1 MVQTVPAPLTL
12 EAFFEHVPDDGRF
25 ELRNGVVVEMQ
36 PTGTHEQVAGFL
48 AQQLAVTIHTNA
60 LPYLIPR
67 QAILKAADS
76 DLSGYNPDVVVLNK
90 DALKNEPLWSKRST
104 LVEGK
109 AVVLAIEVVSTN
121 WQDDY
126 LLKQGEYERL
136 GIPEYWIV
144 DYLGL
149 GGKRLIGN
157 PKQPTLTI
165 CELVEGEYQMRLLRN
180 QDPLVSRA
188 FPRLNLRVDQI
199 FAAGQENS

>member
-1 MVQTVPAPLTL
+1 MGQVVAAPLTL
-12 EAFFEHVPDDGRF
+12 ELFFEHVPDEGRF
-25 ELRNGVVVEMQ
+25 ELRNGVMVEMQ

-48 AQQLAVTIHTNA
+48 AQQLAVAIHTHV

-67 QAILKAADS
+67 QAILKAPDS
-76 DLSGYNPDVVVLNK
+76 NLSGYNPDVVVLRK
-90 DALKNEPLWSKRST
+90 DALKNEPLWMKRST

-109 AVVLAIEVVSTN
+109 TVVLAIEVVSTN

-149 GGKRLIGN
+149 GGKRFIGD
-157 PKQPTLTI
+157 PKQPTFTI
-165 CELVEGEYQMRLLRN
+165 CDLVEGEYQMRLLRG

-188 FPRLNLRVDQI
+188 FPKLDLTVEQI
-199 FAAGQENS
+199 FAAGQDNS

>member
-1 MVQTVPAPLTL
+1 MVQSVTTPLTL
-12 EAFFEHVPDDGRF
+12 EEFFESVPDNGRF

-48 AQQLAVTIHTNA
+48 AQQLAVAIHTSA

-67 QAILKAADS
+67 QAILKAVDS
-76 DLSGYNPDVVVLNK
+76 DLSGYNPDVVVLK
-90 DALKNEPLWSKRST
+90 KEALKTEPLWIKRST
-104 LVEGK
+104 IVGGK
-109 AVVLAIEVVSTN
+109 TVVLAIEVVSTN

-149 GGKRLIGN
+149 GGKRLIGD
-157 PKQPTLTI
+157 PKQPTLAI
-165 CELVEGEYQMRLLRN
+165 CDLVEGEYQMRLLRA

-188 FPRLNLRVDQI
+188 FPSLNLTVEQI
-199 FAAGQENS
+199 FAAGQDHF